1 MKGIRIALL
10 GGCISLLAGCS
21 GITLPEYQKPAIER
35 NSDVQPKQLANCIIN
50 GWKGPYPAANLTE
63 SDADYYFGGI
73 PGPDAPKAKI
83 SVTPRSLDSNAGSR
97 VTLRVAQG
105 TSADIVTIVEQC
117 MR

>member
-1 MKGIRIALL
+1 MKGIRITLL
-10 GGCISLLAGCS
+10 GSCISLLAGCS

-63 SDADYYFGGI
+63 SDADYFFGAI